1 MCQWQ
6 HDLKYGFVQ
15 MSLFYSKT
23 YDVSRFEPINE
34 WLLLLHVLVAS
45 MKHQFDMTLKIYN
58 LSNVSKGICISIS
71 LILLCKPAQ
80 FKFCCFL
87 LSRHKKINSVKLEF
101 VFLFRSVEDPQTK

>member
-1 MCQWQ
+1 
-6 HDLKYGFVQ
+6 

-23 YDVSRFEPINE
+23 YDVSKFEPINE

-58 LSNVSKGICISIS
+58 LSMFQKVFVS
-71 LILLCKPAQ
+71 Q
-80 FKFCCFL
+80 FHSYFFANQPN
-87 LSRHKKINSVKLEF
+87 SSFVVFSYPDKKINSVKLEF